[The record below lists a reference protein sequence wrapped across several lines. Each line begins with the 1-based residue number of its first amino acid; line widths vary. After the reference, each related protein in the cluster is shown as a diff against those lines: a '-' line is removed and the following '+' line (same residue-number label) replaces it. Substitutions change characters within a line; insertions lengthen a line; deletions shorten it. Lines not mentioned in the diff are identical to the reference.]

1 MSDDEDEEIP
11 VKENDNIED
20 DYKEDNGLLSKD
32 SYEEINNK
40 KSNLNESNKKDDTVK
55 NLNFE
60 EANN

>member
-55 NLNFE
+55 D
-60 EANN
+60 